1 MRKMSEEPVCTGFT
15 DIHNHILF
23 GVDDGSPDI
32 KTSMEMLQ
40 MAYEDGIRDVILT
53 PHFHPKRGMAHYSK
67 IVEHYEILADE
78 AAKTFPDMG
87 VYLGREVYFRSEIL
101 DDLDKLDEKT
111 MCGTDT
117 ILIEFSS
124 GVEQDKVR
132 GAVLDVIKNE
142 PPVGDEAILHCENI
156 VVTPHIS
163 YISEES
169 FKDLKLKTL
178 KNLIDMLNDK
188 KPVDLVN
195 K

>member
-32 KTSMEMLQ
+32 KTSMEMLR

-132 GAVLDVIKNE
+132 GAVLDVIMAGYH
-142 PPVGDEAILHCENI
+142 PI
-156 VVTPHIS
+156 VAHVERYVCTVKDWDYIYELKRMGADIQINADSVTRR
-163 YISEES
+163 
-169 FKDLKLKTL
+169 
-178 KNLIDMLNDK
+178 
-188 KPVDLVN
+188 
-195 K
+195 